1 MFRTGPDI
9 LALAADMP
17 EPATSE
23 DTSVPEAPPE
33 GGAEQVES
41 EESVG
46 SEPEPREA
54 VAPAEP
60 SPPVGPVPSTKL
72 GWAASL
78 KALEDAGQGELAA
91 HAKRIQAD
99 ATRKAQEAAQARQ
112 EAAAMLAEAKAL
124 RAAAAA
130 LPAGHPAGPAKV
142 PDPAGPIDPWDADA
156 LRAMAQREARALLE
170 AELAPLKAA
179 REAES
184 KAQAVARK
192 EAELD
197 SWIEAHPDFASDET
211 MQAEVADL
219 IQGTQAKGRFIH
231 LDDAYTVVVARRS
244 KAETERLQAEA
255 RARNA
260 AKVAAVSKTQA
271 AAKGNSAPS
280 SAHPRKPVGSLSA
293 AEIMAIAKS

>member
-23 DTSVPEAPPE
+23 DTSVPEAPD
-33 GGAEQVES
+33 GAEQVES

-46 SEPEPREA
+46 SESPEGE
-54 VAPAEP
+54 APAEP
-60 SPPVGPVPSTKL
+60 PTPVGPVPSTKL

-124 RAAAAA
+124 RAAA
-130 LPAGHPAGPAKV
+130 LPAGPAKV
-142 PDPAGPIDPWDADA
+142 PEAPIDPWDADA

-197 SWIEAHPDFASDET
+197 SWIEAHPDFASDEA
-211 MQAEVADL
+211 MQAEVAEL

-271 AAKGNSAPS
+271 GAKGNSAPS
-280 SAHPRKPVGSLSA
+280 PAHPRKPVGSLSA

>member
-23 DTSVPEAPPE
+23 DTSVPEAPD
-33 GGAEQVES
+33 GAEQVES

-46 SEPEPREA
+46 SESPEGE
-54 VAPAEP
+54 APAEP
-60 SPPVGPVPSTKL
+60 PTPVGPVPSTKL

-124 RAAAAA
+124 RAAAA
-130 LPAGHPAGPAKV
+130 PAGHPAAPAKV

-197 SWIEAHPDFASDET
+197 SWIEAHPDFASDEA
-211 MQAEVADL
+211 MQAEVAEL

-271 AAKGNSAPS
+271 GAKGNSAPS

>member
-23 DTSVPEAPPE
+23 DTTTAEAPEPEAAEPE
-33 GGAEQVES
+33 EA
-41 EESVG
+41 G

-54 VAPAEP
+54 VEAPA
-60 SPPVGPVPSTKL
+60 PVVPVPSTKL

-124 RAAAAA
+124 RAAAGPPAA
-130 LPAGHPAGPAKV
+130 ATRAPERDAA
-142 PDPAGPIDPWDADA
+142 PAGPIDPWDADA
-156 LRAMAQREARALLE
+156 LRAMAQREARALLD
-170 AELAPLKAA
+170 AELAPLRAA
-179 REAES
+179 RDAEA
-184 KAQAVARK
+184 KAQTVARK

-197 SWIEAHPDFASDET
+197 QWIEAHPDFAADEA

-231 LDDAYTVVVARRS
+231 LDDAYTVVVARRA

-260 AKVAAVSKTQA
+260 AKAAAVSKTQA
-271 AAKGNSAPS
+271 GAKGTGAPS
-280 SAHPRKPVGSLSA
+280 AAPRKPASALSA
-293 AEIMAIAKS
+293 QEILALAKQG